1 MSAPI
6 LEAEDLRYDYPGG
19 AAALQGLDLRVE
31 RGRRLALL
39 GANGCGKTTLLLHL
53 NGTLRPRAGALRLD
67 GRPASY
73 DRRALADWR
82 GRVGL
87 VLQEPDDQL
96 FSATVYQDVSFGP
109 LNQGLSASR
118 AHVRVMEALSAMDIS
133 HLAERPTHLLSFG
146 QKKRAAI
153 AGVLAM
159 GPELLILDEPDAGLD
174 GQGIV
179 QLRRALDA
187 LQVQGATLVFATH
200 DVDLAYAWADEV
212 AILVDGRLLRQ
223 GDPAEILGDPE
234 LLAAAGLAMPVLLR
248 LAGALCRTQ
257 SWPEGRAPRTAEA
270 LIVLLSDQAAEAE
283 RLRI

>member
-1 MSAPI
+1 MSTPI
-6 LEAEDLRYDYPGG
+6 LEAEGLRYDYPGG

-53 NGTLRPRAGALRLD
+53 NGTLRPRAGVLGLD
-67 GRPASY
+67 GRPAAH

-96 FSATVYQDVSFGP
+96 FSGTVYQDVSFGP
-109 LNQGLSASR
+109 LNQGLSAAQ
-118 AHVRVMEALSAMDIS
+118 AHVRVMDALSAMDIS

-146 QKKRAAI
+146 QKERAAV
-153 AGVLAM
+153 AGVLAL

-187 LQVQGATLVFATH
+187 LQPQGATLVFATH

-257 SWPEGRAPRTAEA
+257 LWPEGRAPRTAET
-270 LIVLLSDQAAEAE
+270 LIALLSDQAAEAE